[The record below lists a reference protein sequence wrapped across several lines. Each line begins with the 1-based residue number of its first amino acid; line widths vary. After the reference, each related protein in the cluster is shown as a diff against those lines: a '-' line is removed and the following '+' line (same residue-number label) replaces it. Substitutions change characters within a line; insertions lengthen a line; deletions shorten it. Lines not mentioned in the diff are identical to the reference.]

1 LSVDPAGTFVGT
13 RPSFEVSNFVA
24 NSLVRVSLLELVVPM
39 LAWLGAAF
47 GVLTGVVMSHRIA
60 IAGLGASA
68 REIHLPAYKSLP
80 QLEIVGGCDP
90 LARPEHFSF
99 PLFASVPE
107 MLEKT
112 KPDILAVVTPPDSHF
127 DLASQGLQAGCHIV
141 CEKPFMNS
149 LEEADAIIELAGQAG
164 RQVVVNNQYRF
175 MRIQR
180 AAKEKIGSPEFGNL
194 LFVSM
199 HQTFLVTEATE
210 EGWRGRDPQ
219 RTGKEFGT
227 HALDLCRYFFDEN
240 PTSISARMPRAGRPD
255 GPDYLD
261 LIQLEFSRDRVAHIT
276 LDRLSRGRHRY
287 LDIRLDG
294 DAGSIET
301 SLGGRLEGRAGIR
314 GVTRRPFFSVDIA
327 MGGRARLFHGEQF
340 SVLAK
345 EPLNVFAAA
354 TGELMRAFLA
364 ALERGEIPECNAAD
378 NRHTL
383 ALMLGAYESDAKRTP
398 IAVG

>member
-1 LSVDPAGTFVGT
+1 
-13 RPSFEVSNFVA
+13 
-24 NSLVRVSLLELVVPM
+24 
-39 LAWLGAAF
+39 
-47 GVLTGVVMSHRIA
+47 MSHRIA

-68 REIHLPAYKSLP
+68 RQIHLPAYSSLP
-80 QLEIVGGCDP
+80 ALQIVGGCDP
-90 LARPEHFSF
+90 LARAADF
-99 PLFASVPE
+99 PFPVFASVPE

-112 KPDILAVVTPPDSHF
+112 RPEILAVVTPPDSHF
-127 DLASQGLQAGCHIV
+127 DLVSRGLEAGCHV
-141 CEKPFMNS
+141 FCEKPFMSS
-149 LEEADAIIELAGQAG
+149 LEEAEAVIALSGQSG

-175 MRIQR
+175 MCTHR
-180 AAKEKIGSPEFGNL
+180 AAKARIGSPEFGDL

-199 HQTFLVTEATE
+199 HQTFHVTEQTE
-210 EGWRGRDPQ
+210 AGWRGTDLQ
-219 RTGKEFGT
+219 RTAKEFGT

-240 PTSISARMPRAGRPD
+240 PISISARMPKAGRPN

-294 DAGSIET
+294 EAGSIET
-301 SLGGRLEGRAGIR
+301 SLGGRLEGCFGIR
-314 GVTRRPFFSVDIA
+314 RATRRPFASLDFA
-327 MGGRARLFHGEQF
+327 MGGRARFYRGERF

-354 TGELMRAFLA
+354 TGELLRAFLTA
-364 ALERGEIPECNAAD
+364 IERGETPPCHAAD

-383 ALMLGAYESDAKRTP
+383 ALMLAAYDSDAKRMP
-398 IAVG
+398 IVLT